1 MQISKSHRLF
11 WKQRPAVVYWFVIK
25 GEELDL
31 DQKEK
36 RTENSRIQMKIFSYL
51 ASENGAIPHLT
62 SKYTLAK

>member
-1 MQISKSHRLF
+1 
-11 WKQRPAVVYWFVIK
+11 VIK